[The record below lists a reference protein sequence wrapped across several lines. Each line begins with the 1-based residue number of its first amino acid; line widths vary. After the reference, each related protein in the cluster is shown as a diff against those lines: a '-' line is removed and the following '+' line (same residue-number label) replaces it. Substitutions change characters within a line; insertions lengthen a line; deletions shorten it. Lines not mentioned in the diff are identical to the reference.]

1 MKQSSITS
9 NPPPL
14 PLPPST
20 PVLTH
25 VDKIPKKQLDEREK
39 LFLLYE
45 HEGKLPDLIPDPSHL
60 QSPRLSTTDPNAID
74 HYGFIHDQPTKSLTI
89 NEKKQIQQ
97 EIKRSERWNKMLRK
111 SSHTIT
117 RDNEQLRRRM
127 YKGLPSTLRGAFWS
141 RLFDLDEQLRVN
153 KGYYE
158 ILKRKARLTS
168 TYLSQIDLD
177 VHRTYRNHQM
187 FCNRY
192 CIRQKHLFSIL
203 AAYSVYNT
211 EIGYTQ
217 GMNQIVAFLLFYL
230 PEEEAF
236 WAFCQLM
243 TGSRW
248 MMHGFFC
255 PGFPKLFRFQAQFE
269 KIMKKMLPKVYKH
282 FHTYQVQ
289 SDLYTI
295 RWFMLCYLDC
305 LPFPLTL
312 RIWDIFVLDGEQV
325 LLTTA
330 FCILRIHR
338 KKLLHLKTFDSINSF
353 LKNDLCT
360 NFANSSLTIDEIIEE
375 YIVCYEKLK
384 QNNLLLLPPPTE
396 NEIPT
401 KPFNISM
408 GDITKLT
415 DNNSNKNTNSDD
427 TKPTISTPNKS
438 MTSPRLLTS
447 QMSPKGT
454 SIPVTETFL
463 VTSLAPLATADEDSP
478 SIVNL
483 RDTSIETQYM
493 EIKRLTKPFQTND
506 QQYLTEYD
514 SCTVLSSADQS
525 LSGYRRRQGHFADD
539 DDTISSKSDIIDDD
553 EHVQISHMI
562 TTSFIHDDND
572 DGYEKLK
579 RSSSFYDNVID
590 NEPSNYQ
597 YIRSQHYAFD
607 TDIR

>member
-1 MKQSSITS
+1 MKQSSTTS

-14 PLPPST
+14 PLRPST

-25 VDKIPKKQLDEREK
+25 VDKNLKKQIDERER

-45 HEGKLPDLIPDPSHL
+45 SEGKISDVVQDPS
-60 QSPRLSTTDPNAID
+60 QQAPRLSTTDPNCID
-74 HYGFIHDQPTKSLTI
+74 HYGFIHEQPTKSLAL
-89 NEKKQIQQ
+89 NERKQIHQ
-97 EIKRSERWNKMLRK
+97 EIKRSARWNKMLKK
-111 SSHTIT
+111 SHNTIT
-117 RDNEQLRRRM
+117 RDNEKLRRRM
-127 YKGLPSTLRGAFWS
+127 FKGLPSTLRGAFWS

-153 KGYYE
+153 KGYYD
-158 ILKRKARLTS
+158 ILKKKAKLSS
-168 TYLSQIDLD
+168 TYLNQIDLD

-255 PGFPKLFRFQAQFE
+255 PGFPKLFRFQAQLE

-282 FHTYQVQ
+282 FLTCQVQ

-312 RIWDIFVLDGEQV
+312 RLWDIFVLDGEQV

-330 FCILRIHR
+330 FCILRLHR

-353 LKNDLCT
+353 LKNELCQT
-360 NFANSSLTIDEIIEE
+360 FGGSTLTTDEIIEE
-375 YIVCYEKLK
+375 YMVCYEKLK
-384 QNNLLLLPPPTE
+384 QNNLLTLPSPTE
-396 NEIPT
+396 NELPA

-415 DNNSNKNTNSDD
+415 PNISAKPVTSDE
-427 TKPTISTPNKS
+427 TKPVNSTSSNQSS
-438 MTSPRLLTS
+438 MSPRTIAVDR
-447 QMSPKGT
+447 SPKYASLPT
-454 SIPVTETFL
+454 VDTFL
-463 VTSLAPLATADEDSP
+463 VSSTAPLATADDDLP
-478 SIVNL
+478 PIVNL
-483 RDTSIETQYM
+483 RDTSIETQYI
-493 EIKRLTKPFQTND
+493 EIKRLAKPFQISD

-514 SCTVLSSADQS
+514 CCTILSSADPS
-525 LSGYRRRQGHFADD
+525 VSGYRQKANRHDDD

-553 EHVQISHMI
+553 EHLQISRMI
-562 TTSFIHDDND
+562 TTSFIHDN
-572 DGYEKLK
+572 GIERLK
-579 RSSSFYDNVID
+579 RTSSLYDNVTD
-590 NEPSNYQ
+590 DEQ
-597 YIRSQHYAFD
+597 YSYHYVRPQHYAFE

>member
-1 MKQSSITS
+1 MKQSSTTS
-9 NPPPL
+9 NPSPL
-14 PLPPST
+14 PLRPST

-25 VDKIPKKQLDEREK
+25 IDKNLKKQIDERER

-45 HEGKLPDLIPDPSHL
+45 SEGKISDIVHDPS
-60 QSPRLSTTDPNAID
+60 QQAPRLSTTDPNCID
-74 HYGFIHDQPTKSLTI
+74 HYGFIHEQPTKSLSI
-89 NEKKQIQQ
+89 NERKQIHQ
-97 EIKRSERWNKMLRK
+97 EIKRSARWNKMLRK
-111 SSHTIT
+111 AHHTIT

-127 YKGLPSTLRGAFWS
+127 FKGLPGTLRGAFWS

-153 KGYYE
+153 KGYYD
-158 ILKRKARLTS
+158 ILKKKAKLSS
-168 TYLSQIDLD
+168 TYLNQIDLD

-192 CIRQKHLFSIL
+192 CMRQKHLFSIL
-203 AAYSVYNT
+203 AAYSMYNT

-255 PGFPKLFRFQAQFE
+255 PGFPKLFRFQAQLE

-282 FHTYQVQ
+282 FLTCQVQ

-312 RIWDIFVLDGEQV
+312 RLWDIFVLDGEQV

-330 FCILRIHR
+330 FCILRLHR

-353 LKNDLCT
+353 LKNELCQT
-360 NFANSSLTIDEIIEE
+360 FGGSTLTTDEIIEE
-375 YIVCYEKLK
+375 YMVCYEKLK
-384 QNNLLLLPPPTE
+384 QNNLLTLPSPTD
-396 NEIPT
+396 NELPA

-415 DNNSNKNTNSDD
+415 PNISNKPVTSDE
-427 TKPTISTPNKS
+427 TKPVNSTSSNQS
-438 MTSPRLLTS
+438 NTSPRIIAADR
-447 QMSPKGT
+447 SPKYAPLPT
-454 SIPVTETFL
+454 VDTFL
-463 VTSLAPLATADEDSP
+463 VSSTAPLATADDDLP
-478 SIVNL
+478 PIVNL
-483 RDTSIETQYM
+483 RDTSIETQYI
-493 EIKRLTKPFQTND
+493 EIKRLTKPFQISD

-514 SCTVLSSADQS
+514 CCTILSSADPS
-525 LSGYRRRQGHFADD
+525 VSGYRQKANRHDD
-539 DDTISSKSDIIDDD
+539 NDDTISSKSDIIDDD
-553 EHVQISHMI
+553 EHLQISQMI
-562 TTSFIHDDND
+562 TTSFIHDN
-572 DGYEKLK
+572 GIERLK
-579 RSSSFYDNVID
+579 RASSLYDNVMD
-590 NEPSNYQ
+590 DEQ
-597 YIRSQHYAFD
+597 YSYHYVRPQHYAFD

>member
-1 MKQSSITS
+1 MKQSSTPS

-25 VDKIPKKQLDEREK
+25 IDKNLKKQLDEREK

-45 HEGKLPDLIPDPSHL
+45 HEGKIPELITDISHL
-60 QSPRLSTTDPNAID
+60 QSPRLSTTDPNSID
-74 HYGFIHDQPTKSLTI
+74 HYGFIHDKPIKSLSI
-89 NEKKQIQQ
+89 NDRKQIQQ

-111 SSHTIT
+111 ASHTIT

-127 YKGLPSTLRGAFWS
+127 FKGLPSTLRGAFWS

-153 KGYYE
+153 KGYYD
-158 ILKRKARLTS
+158 ILKKKARLSS

-192 CIRQKHLFSIL
+192 CLRQKHLFSIL

-243 TGSRW
+243 TSSRW

-305 LPFPLTL
+305 LPYPLTL

-353 LKNDLCT
+353 LKNDLCV

-375 YIVCYEKLK
+375 YVVCYEKLK
-384 QNNLLLLPPPTE
+384 QNNLLTLPTPTE
-396 NEIPT
+396 NEIPM

-415 DNNSNKNTNSDD
+415 DNTSNKIINSDET
-427 TKPTISTPNKS
+427 TKAINTPPSKNS
-438 MTSPRLLTS
+438 TSPRILTT

-454 SIPVTETFL
+454 PIPVIETFL
-463 VTSLAPLATADEDSP
+463 VSSIAPLATADEDSP

-483 RDTSIETQYM
+483 RDTSIEKQYM
-493 EIKRLTKPFQTND
+493 EIKRLTKPVQIND

-514 SCTVLSSADQS
+514 SCTVLSSADPS
-525 LSGYRRRQGHFADD
+525 LSGYRRRQGHFGDDD

-562 TTSFIHDDND
+562 TTSFIHDDD
-572 DGYEKLK
+572 YDKIK
-579 RSSSFYDNVID
+579 RSPSFYDNVVD
-590 NEPSNYQ
+590 NEQSNYQ
-597 YIRSQHYAFD
+597 YLRSQHYAFD
-607 TDIR
+607 TSIR